1 LASDRERYTHTIDPE
16 SATETNL
23 SESISFSPSQ
33 KICTQS
39 LSSAH
44 GAPPP
49 AVLVPVR
56 TKPAPIAQLRDRSS
70 IGPQPRTGSDGGR
83 RRERLR
89 ERLRQL
95 LCWESYFSQE
105 SSGGGVP
112 ELDMNRRHGASGHRF
127 VREFGFNPQRTR
139 ES

>member
-49 AVLVPVR
+49 AVLVPVVAEAAQEEEL
-56 TKPAPIAQLRDRSS
+56 PAGPAEDKAKRVHGSGRDR
-70 IGPQPRTGSDGGR
+70 Q
-83 RRERLR
+83 
-89 ERLRQL
+89 
-95 LCWESYFSQE
+95 
-105 SSGGGVP
+105 
-112 ELDMNRRHGASGHRF
+112 ELDADPKPCDELLVAPGSG
-127 VREFGFNPQRTR
+127 
-139 ES
+139 SAA